1 MVMSYYI
8 FSCSSLLITACL
20 SWLVDATL
28 PFGVEPNAAVTVKR
42 TDAVSFDPLA
52 VLAILWNP
60 RASVSTS
67 RLYAQPCRDRF
78 RWPHLMQIGAV
89 TVPVS
94 VLVSHLTSNYR
105 SVHPALEMFM
115 ASVDEL
121 SVKSTIGNA
130 VNLFRTLPV
139 SSCESGLIDS
149 LSFRPSRYPGNDI
162 VVVSLRAR
170 GKGLSD
176 AQVVTESREVREL
189 SQRLGRLVFRAVE
202 VLMSLIVVFGLVFCV
217 LWADMWGIVL
227 FGVYLLHWF
236 ASVAISFGR
245 LVEPDTWTT
254 LRIRA
259 DERIVYAVYGR
270 PSGGWIV
277 FRGTQETMER
287 WARTSWRF
295 SGDPW
300 SRLVHWSWIV
310 TGLFAALASV
320 ACMVN
325 MNGYTQLV
333 FLGMLL
339 YGSAAEILLTVVDRT
354 LETGSNSVL
363 GPYSALEVEPGD
375 KLYKSIIRASIGIA
389 ADYQLGSLSW
399 ISIGLLPSRDVFQ
412 ALEAAVGFLH
422 NVDTNGNNPTE
433 AHLDE
438 SLSIYDQRCSNVSQD
453 DQDTREG
460 IREEI
465 QRVWQQRIDDTQAAA
480 GEPGHISVGIPE
492 KGAEV

>member
-1 MVMSYYI
+1 MSYHSA
-8 FSCSSLLITACL
+8 FRSLLVLTACL
-20 SWLVDATL
+20 SCLANATL
-28 PFGVEPNAAVTVKR
+28 PFGVEPNAAVTVKH

-78 RWPHLMQIGAV
+78 RWPHLMQIGAI

-94 VLVSHLTSNYR
+94 VLVGHLTSNYR

-149 LSFRPSRYPGNDI
+149 LSFRPSIYPGNDI
-162 VVVSLRAR
+162 VIVSLLAPGR
-170 GKGLSD
+170 GALD
-176 AQVVTESREVREL
+176 AQTATGSRPAREL
-189 SQRLGRLVFRAVE
+189 SQGLGRLVFRLVE
-202 VLMSLIVVFGLVFCV
+202 LLMSLIVAFGLVFCV
-217 LWADMWGIVL
+217 LWADLWGIVL
-227 FGVYLLHWF
+227 FGTYLLHWF
-236 ASVAISFGR
+236 ASVAVSFCR
-245 LVEPDTWTT
+245 LIEPDTWTT
-254 LRIRA
+254 LGIRA
-259 DERIVYAVYGR
+259 DESIVYAVYGR
-270 PSGGWIV
+270 PSGGLIV

-295 SGDPW
+295 SDRPW

-354 LETGSNSVL
+354 FESGSNSVL
-363 GPYSALEVEPGD
+363 GPYSALEVESGD
-375 KLYKSIIRASIGIA
+375 KKYKSIIRASIGIA

-399 ISIGLLPSRDVFQ
+399 ISLGLLPDRDVFQ
-412 ALEAAVGFLH
+412 ALEAAVKFLH
-422 NVDTNGNNPTE
+422 SVDATGNMPSE
-433 AHLDE
+433 AHLNE
-438 SLSIYDQRCSNVSQD
+438 SLSIYDQRCSEVSQED
-453 DQDTREG
+453 RDTRDG
-460 IREEI
+460 IRQEI
-465 QRVWQQRIDDTQAAA
+465 QSVWRQRIVGPQAAVR
-480 GEPGHISVGIPE
+480 EPEHISVEIAE
-492 KGAEV
+492 K